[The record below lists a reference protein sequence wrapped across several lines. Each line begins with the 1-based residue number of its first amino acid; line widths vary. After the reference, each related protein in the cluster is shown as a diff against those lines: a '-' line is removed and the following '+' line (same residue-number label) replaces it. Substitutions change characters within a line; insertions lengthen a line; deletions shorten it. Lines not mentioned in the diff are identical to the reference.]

1 MRAKRR
7 LIGTAALAAAGLLV
21 AACSSSSSSAP
32 ASSGA
37 TGTASASAAAASS
50 GSSQVTIGVDL
61 TYNNPAFWAA
71 YINYE
76 QQYASQMH
84 IKLLG
89 PLLAAANASLQN
101 QQIENLVNEGAQA
114 IIVNPETATSLG
126 PAISYAAAH
135 HVQLVSV
142 DTIVGAGHVYMVVRA
157 SNTLYGQD
165 ACAYIANSV
174 KSGYVLDL
182 EGDLTSSNGADR
194 TNAFDS
200 CMAANDP
207 GVKLLKDPTVWTD
220 ATAVTDAQDAVNA
233 YGSQLKAIYSQW
245 SSPDT
250 GILPLLKSK
259 GLTNTIVVSDDGVP
273 FEMCDIGNG
282 SGTASPSR
290 TTPPRASSSRPPSP
304 AAARPPCRT
313 SRTTGTPTSP
323 TRSSRRSSPR
333 PPPSCRSR
341 ARSTACPPRS
351 RRPRSRTRTCG
362 ATCTA
367 RPTAAS
373 APHRPRPNVSRWPAS
388 SRAPATRTDISNDFQ
403 RPGARRGDRHREA
416 FRHHPRP
423 ARRQPVDQGRT
434 VPRAGRPQ
442 RRGQVDARLD
452 PVRPRRAG
460 RRDRGVRR

>member
-21 AACSSSSSSAP
+21 AACSSSSTSAP

-37 TGTASASAAAASS
+37 SGTTSASAAATASS
-50 GSSQVTIGVDL
+50 SGQVTIGVDL
-61 TYNNPAFWAA
+61 TYNNTAFWAA

-101 QQIENLVNEGAQA
+101 QQIETLVNEGAKA

-126 PAISYAAAH
+126 PAITYATQH

-165 ACAYIANSV
+165 ACAYIANNV

-194 TNAFDS
+194 TNAFNS

-207 GVKLLKDPTVWTD
+207 GVKILKDPTVWTD

-259 GLTNTIVVSDDGVP
+259 GLSNTIVISDDGVP

-282 SGTASPSR
+282 SVTASQSQ
-290 TTPPRASSSRPPSP
+290 P
-304 AAARPPCRT
+304 ANLYAQYALTYAEDAAKGVTLSAGQPGGGAPT
-313 SRTTGTPTSP
+313 LQNVSYDGDSNLADPIVAPFVTKTATKLSLTSP
-323 TRSSRRSSPR
+323 VDGLPASFTT
-333 PPPSCRSR
+333 
-341 ARSTACPPRS
+341 TAVSDSDLWGNVYGQAHGGVC
-351 RRPRSRTRTCG
+351 
-362 ATCTA
+362 
-367 RPTAAS
+367 AAS
-373 APHRPRPNVSRWPAS
+373 AS
-388 SRAPATRTDISNDFQ
+388 S
-403 RPGARRGDRHREA
+403 
-416 FRHHPRP
+416 
-423 ARRQPVDQGRT
+423 
-434 VPRAGRPQ
+434 
-442 RRGQVDARLD
+442 
-452 PVRPRRAG
+452 
-460 RRDRGVRR
+460 

>member
-1 MRAKRR
+1 MRVKRR
-7 LIGTAALAAAGLLV
+7 LIGTVALAAAGLLV
-21 AACSSSSSSAP
+21 AACSSSSSNSPSAS
-32 ASSGA
+32 AG
-37 TGTASASAAAASS
+37 GTTSASAAATSSSS
-50 GSSQVTIGVDL
+50 GQVTIGVDL
-61 TYNNPAFWAA
+61 TYNNTAFWAA

-126 PAISYAAAH
+126 PAITYATAH

-142 DTIVGAGHVYMVVRA
+142 DTIVGVGHVYMVVRA
-157 SNTLYGQD
+157 SNTAYGQD
-165 ACAYIANSV
+165 ACAYISSKV

-200 CMAANDP
+200 CMASNDP

-250 GILPLLKSK
+250 GIVPLLKSK
-259 GLTNTIVVSDDGVP
+259 GLGNTIVISDDGVP

-282 SGTASPSR
+282 SVTASQSQPANLYAQYALTYAADAAKGVKLAAGQPGGGAPTLQNVAYDGDSNLADPIVAPFVTKTATKLTLSGPVDGLPASFT
-290 TTPPRASSSRPPSP
+290 TTPVSDTTLWGNVYG
-304 AAARPPCRT
+304 AAHGGVC
-313 SRTTGTPTSP
+313 
-323 TRSSRRSSPR
+323 
-333 PPPSCRSR
+333 
-341 ARSTACPPRS
+341 
-351 RRPRSRTRTCG
+351 
-362 ATCTA
+362 
-367 RPTAAS
+367 AAS
-373 APHRPRPNVSRWPAS
+373 AS
-388 SRAPATRTDISNDFQ
+388 S
-403 RPGARRGDRHREA
+403 
-416 FRHHPRP
+416 
-423 ARRQPVDQGRT
+423 
-434 VPRAGRPQ
+434 
-442 RRGQVDARLD
+442 
-452 PVRPRRAG
+452 
-460 RRDRGVRR
+460 

>member
-21 AACSSSSSSAP
+21 AACSSSSSSGAP
-32 ASSGA
+32 ASSSA
-37 TGTASASAAAASS
+37 SGTASASAAATAS
-50 GSSQVTIGVDL
+50 GSGQVTIGVDL
-61 TYNNPAFWAA
+61 TYNNTAFWAA

-101 QQIENLVNEGAQA
+101 QQIETLVNEGAKA

-126 PAISYAAAH
+126 PAITYATAH

-259 GLTNTIVVSDDGVP
+259 GLTNTIVISDDGVP

-282 SGTASPSR
+282 SVTASQSQPANLYAQYALTYAEDAAKGVTLAAGQPGGGAPTLQNVSYDGDSNLADPIVAPFVTKTATKLSLTSPVDGLPASFT
-290 TTPPRASSSRPPSP
+290 TTPVSDADLWGNVYG
-304 AAARPPCRT
+304 AAHGGVC
-313 SRTTGTPTSP
+313 
-323 TRSSRRSSPR
+323 
-333 PPPSCRSR
+333 
-341 ARSTACPPRS
+341 
-351 RRPRSRTRTCG
+351 
-362 ATCTA
+362 
-367 RPTAAS
+367 AAS
-373 APHRPRPNVSRWPAS
+373 AS
-388 SRAPATRTDISNDFQ
+388 S
-403 RPGARRGDRHREA
+403 
-416 FRHHPRP
+416 
-423 ARRQPVDQGRT
+423 
-434 VPRAGRPQ
+434 
-442 RRGQVDARLD
+442 
-452 PVRPRRAG
+452 
-460 RRDRGVRR
+460 

>member
-7 LIGTAALAAAGLLV
+7 LIGTVALAAAGLLV
-21 AACSSSSSSAP
+21 AACSSSSAP
-32 ASSGA
+32 ASSA
-37 TGTASASAAAASS
+37 SGTASASAAATSS
-50 GSSQVTIGVDL
+50 GSGQVTIGVDL
-61 TYNNPAFWAA
+61 TYNNTAFWAA

-101 QQIENLVNEGAQA
+101 QQIENLVNEGAKA

-126 PAISYAAAH
+126 PAISYATAH

-259 GLTNTIVVSDDGVP
+259 GLSKTIVISDDGVP
-273 FEMCDIGNG
+273 FEMCDIGSG
-282 SGTASPSR
+282 SVTASQSQ
-290 TTPPRASSSRPPSP
+290 P
-304 AAARPPCRT
+304 ANLYAQYALTYAEDAAKGVT
-313 SRTTGTPTSP
+313 LAAGQTGGGAPTLQNVSYDGDTNLADPIVAPFVTKTATKLSLTSP
-323 TRSSRRSSPR
+323 VDGLPASFTT
-333 PPPSCRSR
+333 
-341 ARSTACPPRS
+341 TAVS
-351 RRPRSRTRTCG
+351 DADLWGNVYG
-362 ATCTA
+362 AAHGGVC
-367 RPTAAS
+367 AAS
-373 APHRPRPNVSRWPAS
+373 AS
-388 SRAPATRTDISNDFQ
+388 S
-403 RPGARRGDRHREA
+403 
-416 FRHHPRP
+416 
-423 ARRQPVDQGRT
+423 
-434 VPRAGRPQ
+434 
-442 RRGQVDARLD
+442 
-452 PVRPRRAG
+452 
-460 RRDRGVRR
+460 

>member
-7 LIGTAALAAAGLLV
+7 LIGTGALAAAGLLV
-21 AACSSSSSSAP
+21 AACSSSSSSSPSAT
-32 ASSGA
+32 ASNSS
-37 TGTASASAAAASS
+37 TGTASASAAATSSSS
-50 GSSQVTIGVDL
+50 GQVTIGVDL
-61 TYNNPAFWAA
+61 TYNNTAFWAA

-101 QQIENLVNEGAQA
+101 QQIETLVNEGAQA

-126 PAISYAAAH
+126 PAISYATAH

-142 DTIVGAGHVYMVVRA
+142 DTIVGAGKVYMVVRA

-165 ACAYIANSV
+165 ACAYIASNV

-194 TNAFDS
+194 TNAFNS

-207 GVKLLKDPTVWTD
+207 GVKILKDPTVWTD

-259 GLTNTIVVSDDGVP
+259 GLTNTIVISDDGVP

-282 SGTASPSR
+282 SVTASQSQ
-290 TTPPRASSSRPPSP
+290 P
-304 AAARPPCRT
+304 ANLYAQYALTYAEDAAKGVTLAAGQPGGGAPALQNVSYDGDT
-313 SRTTGTPTSP
+313 NLADPIVAPFVTKTATKLSLTSP
-323 TRSSRRSSPR
+323 VDGLPASFTT
-333 PPPSCRSR
+333 
-341 ARSTACPPRS
+341 TAVS
-351 RRPRSRTRTCG
+351 DSDLWGNVYG
-362 ATCTA
+362 AAHGGVC
-367 RPTAAS
+367 AAS
-373 APHRPRPNVSRWPAS
+373 AS
-388 SRAPATRTDISNDFQ
+388 S
-403 RPGARRGDRHREA
+403 
-416 FRHHPRP
+416 
-423 ARRQPVDQGRT
+423 
-434 VPRAGRPQ
+434 
-442 RRGQVDARLD
+442 
-452 PVRPRRAG
+452 
-460 RRDRGVRR
+460 